1 MKNLKLWLH
10 DFLLDLERKGSSP
23 ATIRTYGDGL
33 KAFLRWH
40 QDKGCPN
47 VTLALLEEY
56 QMHLM
61 LRASELNPEEHL
73 SISTRNRHT
82 AALRSFFRYLRKSQK
97 LDSNPAAALETAREE
112 KKLPKVILTYPEI
125 LRLLKVIPDTVQG
138 LRDRAIIE
146 VFYATAIRCAE
157 LFGLKLGN
165 LQLEEGLLFVV
176 GKGRRERLVPLGQ
189 AAIKAITY
197 YLKESRP
204 HLLGQESHQAL
215 WVSTSHAG
223 PLSDREMKGALD
235 LYLKQANIR
244 KKVTYHV
251 FRHTAATHLLQGG
264 ADLRSIQALLGHA
277 RLDTTSL
284 YTRVDIS
291 HLKKTLLRCHPRQ
304 QDRA

>member
-1 MKNLKLWLH
+1 LKNLKLWLQ

-23 ATIRTYGDGL
+23 GTIRTYRDGL

-40 QDKGCPN
+40 QEKGSPN

-82 AALRSFFRYLRKSQK
+82 AGLRSFFRYLRKSQK

-125 LRLLKVIPDTVQG
+125 LRLLKVLPDSLQG

-146 VFYATAIRCAE
+146 VLYATAIRCAE
-157 LFGLKLGN
+157 LFSLKLSN

-176 GKGRRERLVPLGQ
+176 GKGRRERLLPLGG
-189 AAIKAITY
+189 AAVRAITR
-197 YLKESRP
+197 YLLESRP
-204 HLLGQESHQAL
+204 HLLGNESHQAL
-215 WVSTSHAG
+215 WVSASHAG

-235 LYLKQANIR
+235 GYLKQANIR

-264 ADLRSIQALLGHA
+264 ADLRSIQVLLGHA
-277 RLDTTSL
+277 RLDTTSI

-291 HLKKTLLRCHPRQ
+291 HLREVLLRCHPRQ